1 MFQVPKNDPRNRS
14 HSIHS
19 TDDLDDRRKEEADFK
34 KIVTDMFKELETE
47 RKDQRKKMND
57 LERYILELKAET
69 SELLEVIK
77 ELRYR
82 LVLLLLSL
90 IINIIIIIIIIIINR
105 DSKVEKVTE
114 VVESEDKHA
123 LSGKADNK

>member
-1 MFQVPKNDPRNRS
+1 MIVSLILLLVFLSLYTSPSKSGGTLFQVPKNDPRNRS

-19 TDDLDDRRKEEADFK
+19 TDDLDERRKEEADFK

-57 LERYILELKAET
+57 LERYILELKAES

-82 LVLLLLSL
+82 LV
-90 IINIIIIIIIIIINR
+90 IITLVIYYYYYYYY
-105 DSKVEKVTE
+105 
-114 VVESEDKHA
+114 
-123 LSGKADNK
+123 